1 MGNGFFF
8 IYKCHFSVILKKPHI
23 FQNEKTIGDIIKI
36 FFLQFWGIF
45 IFLLVIKDIVSMTE
59 NSAF

>member
-1 MGNGFFF
+1 M
-8 IYKCHFSVILKKPHI
+8 ILKKTHI
-23 FQNEKTIGDIIKI
+23 LQNEQKIGDVIKN

-45 IFLLVIKDIVSMTE
+45 IFLLVIEDIVSMTE

>member
-1 MGNGFFF
+1 MDFF
-8 IYKCHFSVILKKPHI
+8 SSTNVIFNDIKKTHI
-23 FQNEKTIGDIIKI
+23 LQNEKKIGDIIKI
-36 FFLQFWGIF
+36 YFLQFWGIF

>member
-1 MGNGFFF
+1 M
-8 IYKCHFSVILKKPHI
+8 
-23 FQNEKTIGDIIKI
+23 KI

>member
-1 MGNGFFF
+1 MSFFND
-8 IYKCHFSVILKKPHI
+8 IKKNHIL
-23 FQNEKTIGDIIKI
+23 QNEQKIGDIIKI

>member
-1 MGNGFFF
+1 MIFFHLQMSF
-8 IYKCHFSVILKKPHI
+8 FNDIKKKHIL
-23 FQNEKTIGDIIKI
+23 QNEQKIGDIIKI

>member
-8 IYKCHFSVILKKPHI
+8 IYKCHFSVILKKNHI
-23 FQNEKTIGDIIKI
+23 LQNEKKIGDIMKI

>member
-1 MGNGFFF
+1 M
-8 IYKCHFSVILKKPHI
+8 ILKKKHI
-23 FQNEKTIGDIIKI
+23 LQNEQKIGDIIKI
-36 FFLQFWGIF
+36 FFQQFWGIF